1 MSSFAGV
8 CHTAKSTIQMYGL
21 YSGSSPHRCPR
32 PFRHLNEGTVLLT
45 IHYPRVLGRWHLE
58 NNFKNSLSYQILQV
72 SLQEGKQL
80 WRRWFFFFFLCLM
93 FLSVFQDVRWTVC
106 FIYKCDWGWEQ
117 KDVIIKRKEKP
128 QKDEVGGELKVC

>member
-1 MSSFAGV
+1 M
-8 CHTAKSTIQMYGL
+8 KEM
-21 YSGSSPHRCPR
+21 
-32 PFRHLNEGTVLLT
+32 
-45 IHYPRVLGRWHLE
+45 
-58 NNFKNSLSYQILQV
+58 V
-72 SLQEGKQL
+72 S
-80 WRRWFFFFFLCLM
+80 FFFLCLM